1 MFSLLLRYICKALQP
16 KKRTNSA
23 KKLLTYPYF
32 PIFLRIKFWVKQK
45 ARILI
50 FPSFFATIFYK
61 LIFFFRNPLSIE
73 VREIKNFPFIVSM
86 KLRSKFRP
94 SALNLHYVFLN
105 TVFLLSRIWKS
116 SNSTGGSHYSNK
128 ILNYILLLSIE
139 GRSDTILSSFR

>member
-1 MFSLLLRYICKALQP
+1 MQG
-16 KKRTNSA
+16 NSA
-23 KKLLTYPYF
+23 KETNKLCKETTYLPLF
-32 PIFLRIKFWVKQK
+32 PDFSTNKVLSETKSTNLNFPKFFCDHFLQ
-45 ARILI
+45 
-50 FPSFFATIFYK
+50 TY
-61 LIFFFRNPLSIE
+61 FFFRNPLSIE
-73 VREIKNFPFIVSM
+73 VREIKKFPFIVSM